1 MNATTMSLA
10 LKGDLSAVRVSH
22 PCVRELTVRQTFNE
36 DDEVG
41 SGASIVVECESLRKL
56 QIEKMQ
62 DQIEEI
68 NVESGR

>member
-41 SGASIVVECESLRKL
+41 SGACIVVECESLRKL